1 MCRSSL
7 LMLFSHMLIIFLK
20 AHCLSSSF
28 VVVFDV
34 LAEVIIATFGSTQRQ
49 SREKPTFPLLAIVEG
64 IPASVKLL
72 DDSWVSTWT

>member
-20 AHCLSSSF
+20 ACCLSSLF

-49 SREKPTFPLLAIVEG
+49 SCEKPTFPLLVVVEG